1 MDYLLRRED
10 RLRASSHMGP
20 VGLVLGWCL
29 VVGYGVVVEVGGS
42 LAGKLP
48 HGAGGFGI
56 GVVFGCW
63 VWGCC

>member
-29 VVGYGVVVEVGGS
+29 VVGYGVVVEMGGS
-42 LAGKLP
+42 LAGEFP
-48 HGAGGFGI
+48 
-56 GVVFGCW
+56 
-63 VWGCC
+63 